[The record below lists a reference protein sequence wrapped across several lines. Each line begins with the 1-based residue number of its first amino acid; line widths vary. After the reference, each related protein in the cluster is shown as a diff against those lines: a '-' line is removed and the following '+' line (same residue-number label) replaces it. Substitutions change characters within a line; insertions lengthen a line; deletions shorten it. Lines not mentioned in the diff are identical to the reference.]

1 MEAECGCDI
10 VILMTTITL
19 KSKVPLSITEFR
31 DFEELRK
38 LMNEDEVF
46 EIKLERVPKSKITPK
61 LRALMREAQKI
72 PKSKMLNI

>member
-1 MEAECGCDI
+1 
-10 VILMTTITL
+10 MTTITL